1 MDAKQFFKNKSIFL
15 TGGTG
20 SFGNAFVEYFIKN
33 KIQLKKLIIFSRDEL
48 KQTEMEQLKFPNN
61 DYPYLRYFI
70 GDIRD
75 KTRLEFAMENV
86 DFVVH
91 AAALK
96 HVSVAEYNPTEF
108 IQTNII
114 GTQNLIEVAKK
125 KDVKAFVSLSTD
137 KASSPVNLYG
147 ATKLCSDK
155 LVISSNNNKG
165 ASNIKFSVVRYGN
178 VFGSR
183 GSIVPILLKRLE
195 ENKPIL
201 LTHPDMTR
209 FNISL
214 ESGVDMVIWSLM
226 NAQGGEILV
235 PKIPSYRV
243 IDLLRAL
250 GSNDEPD
257 IIGIRPGEKIH
268 EEMVS
273 AADSFNT
280 IDIGKFLVI
289 LSSDNNIIRDFYIN
303 KCGGIPFEEGK
314 SYNSLENK
322 KFLKIQELKSLIN
335 NYSDKY

>member
-1 MDAKQFFKNKSIFL
+1 
-15 TGGTG
+15 
-20 SFGNAFVEYFIKN
+20 
-33 KIQLKKLIIFSRDEL
+33 
-48 KQTEMEQLKFPNN
+48 
-61 DYPYLRYFI
+61 
-70 GDIRD
+70 
-75 KTRLEFAMENV
+75 
-86 DFVVH
+86 
-91 AAALK
+91 
-96 HVSVAEYNPTEF
+96 VSVAEYNPTEF

-114 GTQNLIEVAKK
+114 GTQNLIEVAKN
-125 KDVKAFVSLSTD
+125 KDAKAFVSLSTD

-165 ASNIKFSVVRYGN
+165 ASDIKFSVVRYGN

-183 GSIVPILLKRLE
+183 GSIIPILLKRIKE
-195 ENKPIL
+195 DKPIL

-243 IDLLRAL
+243 IDLIRAL
-250 GSNDEPD
+250 GSDDEPE

-280 IDIGKFLVI
+280 IDIGDFLVI
-289 LSSDNNIIRDFYIN
+289 LASENNMIRDFYIN
-303 KCGGIPFEEGK
+303 KCGAIPFEEGK

-335 NYSDKY
+335 KYSDQN